1 MRRLYH
7 QFYLTIVA
15 SLVAVVLAAGAL
27 WRFAPSETPA
37 DQAFE
42 MAGELL
48 AAHLAP
54 ADAGPAMQQQAID
67 RLHARLGID
76 VALFATTGG
85 RCGSGRR
92 RTRLAASAAKAAA
105 GFTAAMAGLAIRV
118 PTALDR
124 GSPARARRPV
134 AASSPSSVSSRWWWH
149 SAPILSSV
157 G

>member
-48 AAHLAP
+48 AAHLA
-54 ADAGPAMQQQAID
+54 
-67 RLHARLGID
+67 
-76 VALFATTGG
+76 
-85 RCGSGRR
+85 R
-92 RTRLAASAAKAAA
+92 RTPGWRRSSRQSTGYIRGWALISVSLPTTASRWQRRELPYPLLRRGAKAEG
-105 GFTAAMAGLAIRV
+105 GFTAEVVRLGPFDCRTRV
-118 PTALDR
+118 
-124 GSPARARRPV
+124 GS
-134 AASSPSSVSSRWWWH
+134 
-149 SAPILSSV
+149 
-157 G
+157 